1 MPDIGILK
9 SQGGT
14 AMSTISN
21 TMTNYAESVAIY
33 NNTSSQD
40 KKTQDKK
47 SQDKNSTTEGKME
60 IVKNED
66 TTQKVRV
73 SGRTVGN
80 PMLSEKAAK
89 YYEELKKKYGNM
101 DFILV
106 SKDQK
111 EYAKANASKY
121 GNSNKMVVLIDE
133 EKIERMAE
141 DEKYRKQ
148 YEQIIANGASGLTQM
163 KTKLAQMGMSVK
175 SCGIKVNDNGASS
188 FFATMDKSFKTQNKK
203 RAEKQAQKKAQK
215 KADEKKA
222 HKKKQQEKIE
232 EGRKE
237 SKESRESDEITFE
250 ADSIEELLKKIE
262 KMDYVQRPED
272 KISEMEQKVGR
283 QFDYSI

>member
-1 MPDIGILK
+1 
-9 SQGGT
+9 
-14 AMSTISN
+14 MSTISN
-21 TMTNYAESVAIY
+21 TMTNYAEAAAVY
-33 NNTSSQD
+33 NNTSAQDKKTQD

-47 SQDKNSTTEGKME
+47 STTDEKME
-60 IVKNED
+60 IVKKDEG
-66 TTQKVRV
+66 TQKVHV

-121 GNSNKMVVLIDE
+121 GNANKMVVLIDE

-148 YEQIIANGASGLTQM
+148 YENVIAQGANGLSQM
-163 KTKLAQMGMSVK
+163 KNKLAQLGVNVK

-188 FFATMDKSFKTQNKK
+188 FFATVDKDFKAQNKK
-203 RAEKQAQKKAQK
+203 RAERQVAKKAEKKAQ
-215 KADEKKA
+215 EKKA
-222 HKKKQQEKIE
+222 QKKKQQEKIE
-232 EGRKE
+232 EGRTERREIKE
-237 SKESRESDEITFE
+237 NDELTFE
-250 ADSIEELLKKIE
+250 ADSIDELIKKIE
-262 KMDYVQRPED
+262 NMEYTEQPED
-272 KISEMEQKVGR
+272 KLREMEQKVGR

>member
-1 MPDIGILK
+1 
-9 SQGGT
+9 
-14 AMSTISN
+14 MSIISN
-21 TMTNYAESVAIY
+21 TMTNYAENAAVY
-33 NNTSSQD
+33 NTSAQD
-40 KKTQDKK
+40 KRTQDKK
-47 SQDKNSTTEGKME
+47 SQDKKSTTEEKME
-60 IVKNED
+60 IVKKDEG
-66 TTQKVRV
+66 TQKVHV

-89 YYEELKKKYGNM
+89 YYEELKRKYGNM

-148 YEQIIANGASGLTQM
+148 YEGIIAQGANGLTQM
-163 KTKLAQMGMSVK
+163 KAKLAQMGKSVK
-175 SCGIKVNDNGASS
+175 SCGIKVNDNGAAS
-188 FFATMDKSFKTQNKK
+188 FFATMDKSFKAQSKK
-203 RAEKQAQKKAQK
+203 RAEKQAAKKAQK

-222 HKKKQQEKIE
+222 QKKKQQEKIE

-237 SKESRESDEITFE
+237 IREAQESDEITFE
-250 ADSIEELLKKIE
+250 ADSIDELLKKIE
-262 KMDYVQRPED
+262 NMDYVEQPKD
-272 KISEMEQKVGR
+272 KIREMEQKAG
-283 QFDYSI
+283 QWFDYSI

>member
-1 MPDIGILK
+1 
-9 SQGGT
+9 
-14 AMSTISN
+14 MSTISN
-21 TMTNYAESVAIY
+21 TMTNYAEQAAVYS
-33 NNTSSQD
+33 NTS
-40 KKTQDKK
+40 TQDKK
-47 SQDKNSTTEGKME
+47 SQEKKSTTDEKME
-60 IVKNED
+60 IVKNDEN
-66 TTQKVRV
+66 TPKVRV

-121 GNSNKMVVLIDE
+121 GNANKMVVLIDE

-141 DEKYRKQ
+141 DENYRKQ
-148 YEQIIANGASGLTQM
+148 YEGIISRGANGLSQM
-163 KTKLAQMGMSVK
+163 KTKLAQMGVNVK

-188 FFATMDKSFKTQNKK
+188 FFATMDKGFKAQNKK

-222 HKKKQQEKIE
+222 QKKKQQEKIE
-232 EGRKE
+232 EGRAQRKEIKE
-237 SKESRESDEITFE
+237 SDEEITFE
-250 ADSIEELLKKIE
+250 ADSIDELLKKIE
-262 KMDYVQRPED
+262 NMDYVVQPQD
-272 KISEMEQKVGR
+272 KIREMEQKVGR